1 MLTPRRN
8 ISRGRWETDRSVS
21 AEVLLSVLL
30 VGLFFG
36 REVYDIKL
44 AIAVPVIPS
53 ILMQT
58 KVHTFLEVARLGK
71 PGNGK
76 KLLFRLPSSQLL
88 CKVLYLECNWCSQVC
103 MRWWNELLNQ
113 WIAVRKAFVLDIL
126 LAALDAEKLTCMRGS
141 IRNMKPWFPDF
152 HGEKFVLVIRH
163 LGWHW
168 HMRRVKGN
176 DHFQCRNPQ
185 EMISSDA

>member
-1 MLTPRRN
+1 MKSTVDSLNFQEAQPAIVLTPRRN

-58 KVHTFLEVARLGK
+58 KVHTFLEGGDLVFVHSA
-71 PGNGK
+71 
-76 KLLFRLPSSQLL
+76 SQVPICLL
-88 CKVLYLECNWCSQVC
+88 CIIYTPNSDNTETLDF
-103 MRWWNELLNQ
+103 
-113 WIAVRKAFVLDIL
+113 RKI
-126 LAALDAEKLTCMRGS
+126 
-141 IRNMKPWFPDF
+141 
-152 HGEKFVLVIRH
+152 
-163 LGWHW
+163 LGWH
-168 HMRRVKGN
+168 
-176 DHFQCRNPQ
+176 
-185 EMISSDA
+185 E